1 MLTRKICLTIMSSS
15 IEKKISTIHF
25 SSVSLSAVH
34 IRDFHIFQLFIH
46 HLTGFIWNQHKDQL
60 PVGMLAQSL
69 GRALHRYRRGHGSK
83 SRTSR
88 QYFSGPVFTAAQVVF
103 ITAKVAFIFTFL
115 SAVHI
120 CDFHIFKV
128 INHYDYEIP
137 RVPILCS

>member
-1 MLTRKICLTIMSSS
+1 MSSS

-88 QYFSGPVFTAAQVVF
+88 QYFLQALFSQLLKQCSLPQRSLSYSRFYPQFTYVIF
-103 ITAKVAFIFTFL
+103 IYSKSLIIMIMKYLVYQFFVLNTFSRHL
-115 SAVHI
+115 
-120 CDFHIFKV
+120 
-128 INHYDYEIP
+128 
-137 RVPILCS
+137 